1 MKYLLFF
8 LTFISIAASFYV
20 SVFLN
25 ISPCILC
32 WVQRILMILIFLII
46 MLQKII
52 TLKNIYIFSITGSLV
67 ALYHIIIQTLQIN
80 SATCNIK
87 GNSCNKVEFEIFG
100 FITMPMLS
108 LSIFLIITCLIY
120 FIESSKSS

>member
-20 SVFLN
+20 SEVLN
-25 ISPCILC
+25 ITPCILC

-46 MLQKII
+46 ILQRII
-52 TLKNIYIFSITGSLV
+52 TLKYIYIFSIIGCLV

-80 SATCNIK
+80 TATCNIK

-108 LSIFLIITCLIY
+108 LLVFLIITCLIY
-120 FIESSKSS
+120 FLDSSKSS